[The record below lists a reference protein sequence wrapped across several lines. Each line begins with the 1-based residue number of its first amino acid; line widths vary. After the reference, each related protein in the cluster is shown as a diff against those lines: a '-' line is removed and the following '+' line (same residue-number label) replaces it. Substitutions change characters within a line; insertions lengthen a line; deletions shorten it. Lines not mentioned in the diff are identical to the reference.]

1 VTVNPKFRGAAASSI
16 ASVLVAL
23 LTLNANA
30 QIAVSANDNK
40 VTLVNGTTPVVPNA
54 ADDTVSIIDLNTKP
68 PKIIAELKAPSS
80 VAGPPQNVAISP
92 DGSLALVSSHFK
104 LDPADPKKL
113 TPDNRVSVID
123 LKAKPPAV
131 AATVESGAGATGT
144 AINPA
149 GTMALVANHLEGT
162 VSIFTI
168 SGKTLTRTG
177 KIDFG
182 DPKSGPA
189 GIAFSPD
196 GKMALVTRD
205 GDHRISVLAVDG
217 DKVTDTK
224 RVMTGGFRPY
234 AVEFSPKGDIAV
246 VGNQGANAGDIMPV
260 NVIDV
265 KGKAPRIV
273 NTVNVG
279 QYVEGLAFS
288 PDGNFLAVIPQ
299 NGSNLPT
306 DHPFYNDH
314 GLLVVL
320 AVKGT
325 NLTKIVETKIGAWPQ
340 GVGWSRDSK
349 MLLVQGMTNKALDIV
364 SFTGKT
370 LKVTGQLK
378 VGGGPE
384 GIAVS
389 KR

>member
-1 VTVNPKFRGAAASSI
+1 M
-16 ASVLVAL
+16 
-23 LTLNANA
+23 
-30 QIAVSANDNK
+30 
-40 VTLVNGTTPVVPNA
+40 
-54 ADDTVSIIDLNTKP
+54 
-68 PKIIAELKAPSS
+68 AELKAPSS

-104 LDPADPKKL
+104 YDPSDPKKL
-113 TPDNRVSVID
+113 AADDRVTVID
-123 LKAKPPAV
+123 LKANPPAIV
-131 AATVESGAGATGT
+131 ATVELGAGATGT

-149 GTMALVANHLEGT
+149 GTIALIANHLEGA
-162 VSIFTI
+162 VSTFSI

-189 GIAFSPD
+189 AVAFSPD
-196 GKMALVTRD
+196 GKMAIVTRD

-234 AVEFSPKGDIAV
+234 ALDFSPKGDIAV
-246 VGNQGANAGDIMPV
+246 VGNQGGNAGDIIAI
-260 NVIDV
+260 NVIDL

-273 NTVNVG
+273 NSVNVG

-306 DHPFYNDH
+306 THPFYNDF
-314 GLLVVL
+314 GLLVVF

-325 NLTKIVETKIGAWPQ
+325 NLTKVAEVKIGAWPQ
-340 GVGWSRDSK
+340 GVGWSRDGK
-349 MLLVQGMTNKALDIV
+349 TLLTQGMVNKALDVV
-364 SFTGKT
+364 SFDGKA
-370 LKVTGQLK
+370 LKVTGQVK

-384 GIAVS
+384 GIAVG
-389 KR
+389 R

>member
-1 VTVNPKFRGAAASSI
+1 VNPRFQWSAAC
-16 ASVLVAL
+16 AL
-23 LTLNANA
+23 APILLSLLAFNANG
-30 QIAVSANDNK
+30 QIAVSANDGK
-40 VTLVNGTTPVVPNA
+40 VTLVNGTTPVVPNP
-54 ADDTVSIIDLNTKP
+54 ADDTVSIIDLGAKP
-68 PKIIAELKAPSS
+68 PKLIIELKAPSS
-80 VAGPPQNVAISP
+80 VAGPPQNVAIST

-113 TPDNRVSVID
+113 APDNRVSVID
-123 LKAKPPAV
+123 LKANPPAIV
-131 AATVESGAGATGT
+131 ATVESGAGATGT

-162 VSIFTI
+162 VSIFSI
-168 SGKTLTRTG
+168 SGKTLAQTG

-205 GDHRISVLAVDG
+205 GDHRISVLAVEG

-234 AVEFSPKGDIAV
+234 AIEFSPKGDIAV

-260 NVIDV
+260 NLIDV

-273 NTVNVG
+273 NTVDVG
-279 QYVEGLAFS
+279 QYLEGLAFS

-306 DHPFYNDH
+306 NHPFYNDH
-314 GLLVVL
+314 GLLVVF

-325 NLTKIVETKIGAWPQ
+325 NLTKVAEAKIGGWPQ
-340 GVGWSRDSK
+340 GVAWSRDGK
-349 MLLVQGMTNKALDIV
+349 TLLTQGMTDKALDVV
-364 SFTGKT
+364 SFTGKA
-370 LKVTGQLK
+370 LKVTGQIK
-378 VGGGPE
+378 VSGGPD